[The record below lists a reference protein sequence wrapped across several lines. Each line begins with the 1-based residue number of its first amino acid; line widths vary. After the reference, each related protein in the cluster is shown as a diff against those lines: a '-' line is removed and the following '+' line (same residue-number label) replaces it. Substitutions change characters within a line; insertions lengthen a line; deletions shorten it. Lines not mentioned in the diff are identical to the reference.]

1 MGCRLF
7 ACLTIVVI
15 ICLELLI
22 NIVAIPANYGQNSD
36 LAEIPIHKR
45 AVKSDIIEFNEN
57 DATAGIDIYT
67 FTAEPGQELTIKF
80 KQINIE
86 FPADDVINIY
96 SGAPEV
102 VIDKSKTTEVQATIT
117 QAAFK
122 QQTKRMPLLISSK
135 RASGAFNQENVL
147 IQTDQFYTA
156 DSNELTVMFNR
167 NSFGTSGFTA
177 LVEARPIPESDS
189 MLRRASR
196 DGAASSQSDASF
208 ARAGYSFELCKIL
221 GDGLE
226 SNAGKVEKSNANRGT
241 VTSHTEYNPD
251 VGIDDAQIP
260 LDYKDMTCSHEIESE
275 GPIKISVRDMKLS
288 DYDPSCAANHLEIQD
303 LAADSSV
310 MNVKLC
316 DSDDIGT
323 WEFSNNIKLTL
334 KLGAFLSDAGGFLLQ
349 FNGTKDAKKEIV
361 KDLSKPNK
369 QEKLIQTQLDDE
381 EQKVIITEESE
392 ESESSNKAPQNEV
405 NKATNSQQKQ
415 SGGDLNGA
423 QKPMPAILIVSTIV
437 VAILLII
444 ILSAAGA
451 IACYRNYQQEK
462 IINSMHERLSDIHG
476 PGYTPVDG
484 SHNSLSGLRK
494 NTAPPIQPSN
504 SQHIVVQ
511 KTPVLDE
518 QSHKLLPSSPES
530 SESKSSAK

>member
-1 MGCRLF
+1 MGCRLV

-15 ICLELLI
+15 ICLELLT

-36 LAEIPIHKR
+36 VTEIPIHKR
-45 AVKSDIIEFNEN
+45 SVKNDIVEFNNN
-57 DATAGIDIYT
+57 DASAGIDIYT
-67 FTAEPGQELTIKF
+67 FTAEPGHELSIKF

-96 SGAPEV
+96 SGTPEV

-117 QAAFK
+117 QAQFK

-167 NSFGTSGFTA
+167 NSFGSSGFTA
-177 LVEARPIPESDS
+177 LVESRPIPQSETL
-189 MLRRASR
+189 LRRISR
-196 DGAASSQSDASF
+196 DGAGSSQSDAGLRGGNSF
-208 ARAGYSFELCKIL
+208 PLCKIVA
-221 GDGLE
+221 GGGLD
-226 SNAGKVEKSNANRGT
+226 KMEKSIENRGT
-241 VTSHTEYNPD
+241 IRSHSEYNPE
-251 VGIDDAQIP
+251 VGTDDAQIP
-260 LDYKDMTCSHEIESE
+260 LDYKDMWCSHEIESD
-275 GPIKISVRDMKLS
+275 GPIKITVNDMKLS
-288 DYDPSCAANHLEIQD
+288 DYDPNCAANHLEIID
-303 LAADSSV
+303 LTDST
-310 MNVKLC
+310 NTLKLC
-316 DSDDIGT
+316 DTDDTGD

-349 FNGTKDAKKEIV
+349 FNGVKDSPKKIV
-361 KDLSKPNK
+361 KDLSKEK
-369 QEKLIQTQLDDE
+369 EAKLKKAQVLQEGIKDE
-381 EQKVIITEESE
+381 VSD
-392 ESESSNKAPQNEV
+392 
-405 NKATNSQQKQ
+405 ATNQENNEKPSKQ
-415 SGGDLNGA
+415 PAVETKKGEEDAA

-494 NTAPPIQPSN
+494 GPVNT
-504 SQHIVVQ
+504 QHIVVQQ

-518 QSHKLLPSSPES
+518 QSTRLLSSPES